1 MLSERL
7 KNITPSYT
15 IGISNK
21 VSELKSKGIDVISL
35 SIGEPDF
42 FTPQEAKNEAINA
55 LNNNKTKYDLVSGVK
70 ELREAIV
77 KKLKDENNLSYSTD
91 EIVVSSG
98 AKHSITNALMSILNL
113 QDEVLIPKPY
123 WVSYPEMVKLVG
135 GVPVFIDT
143 NRDNN
148 FKVTKEEIEKNI
160 TSKTKMIIIC
170 NPSNPTG
177 VVYNKEE
184 LKEIVD
190 VCLKHNIYIL
200 ADEIYEK
207 ICYKDEFTSIASLS
221 PEAKD
226 ITITINGFSKSA
238 AMTGVRLGYSAS
250 NKTIAKAMSSIQ
262 GHLVSH
268 PSTIAQWAGYGA
280 LTKCN
285 DEMEAMVKI
294 YKEKRDLAISLLSN
308 IKELE
313 LLFPEG
319 AFYMFIDIS
328 KLKNKINHKDSF
340 SIEFSSRLLDE
351 HRVAVVPGIAF
362 GMDDFIRISYACS
375 KEDITEGINR
385 MKTFIN
391 NL

>member
-42 FTPQEAKNEAINA
+42 FTPQEAKEEAINA
-55 LNNNKTKYDLVSGVK
+55 IHNNKTKYDLVSGVK
-70 ELREAIV
+70 ELRQAIV
-77 KKLKDENNLSYSTD
+77 EKLQNENNISYSID

-98 AKHSITNALMSILNL
+98 AKHSITNALMAVLNYE
-113 QDEVLIPKPY
+113 DEVLIPKPY

-135 GVPVFIDT
+135 CTPVFIDT
-143 NRDNN
+143 NKANN
-148 FKVTKEEIEKNI
+148 FKVTKEDIEKNI

-184 LKEIVD
+184 LEEIVK
-190 VCLKHNIYIL
+190 VCLKNNIFIL

-207 ICYKDEFTSIASLS
+207 ICYKDGFTSIASLS
-221 PEAKD
+221 EEAKD

-238 AMTGVRLGYSAS
+238 AMTGVRLGYSAC
-250 NKTIAKAMSSIQ
+250 NKTIAKAISSIQ

-285 DEMEAMVKI
+285 DEMEAMVTI
-294 YKEKRDLAISLLSN
+294 YKEKRDLAISLLSD
-308 IKELE
+308 IKDLD
-313 LLFPEG
+313 LLYPEG

-328 KLKNKINHKDSF
+328 KLKSKINYKDSF

-375 KEDITEGINR
+375 KEEIKEGINR
-385 MKTFIN
+385 IKTFIDS
-391 NL
+391 L